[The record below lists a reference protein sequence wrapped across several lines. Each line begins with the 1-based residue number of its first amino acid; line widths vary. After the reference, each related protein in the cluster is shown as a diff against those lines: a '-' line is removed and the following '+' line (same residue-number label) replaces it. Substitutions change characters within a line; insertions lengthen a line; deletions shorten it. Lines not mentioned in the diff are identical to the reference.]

1 MTSWVKWLALGL
13 SLAGIAVLAILA
25 ATSISSPFLT
35 VAIAGAF
42 VVLLLPLA
50 AYVLFSRESTKNRQS
65 PEA

>member
-1 MTSWVKWLALGL
+1 VKWLALGL

-25 ATSISSPFLT
+25 ATSVSSPLLT

-42 VVLLLPLA
+42 FVLLLPLA
-50 AYVLFSRESTKNRQS
+50 AYFLFSRGPTENRQS